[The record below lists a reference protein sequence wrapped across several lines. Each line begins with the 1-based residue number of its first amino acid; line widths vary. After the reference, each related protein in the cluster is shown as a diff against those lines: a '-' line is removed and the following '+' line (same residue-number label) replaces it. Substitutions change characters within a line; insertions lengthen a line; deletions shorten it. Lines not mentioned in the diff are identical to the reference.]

1 MKFIL
6 ASAVLLVLLTV
17 LESKPHKKTKEQEEC
32 VCLHG
37 GSCAYSRINKK
48 SYRCVCPIGYT
59 GVHCEKD
66 LRAKCYKDCGNDYRG
81 TASKTNSNYDC
92 LHWDSPLL
100 KKHYF
105 NAQMKEALKLGLGK
119 HNYCRN
125 PNNGLK
131 PWCYFKGPTGIV
143 SMFCQL
149 PKCEEI
155 TTESSCGRRQH
166 KMYKIVGGRSN
177 PIESQP
183 WIATLY
189 QVSRRNKQQQ
199 YFQCGASLIHPC
211 WVLTA
216 AHCFPDSDYPEPKDY
231 VVILG
236 KSNIDETNDHREQR
250 FQVEKIIRHQ
260 HYSDRT
266 NALDN
271 DIALMKIR
279 SASGQCASMSS
290 SVQTV
295 CLPSADMRMKD
306 GTHCEIA
313 GFGKESYD
321 SIVFSQT
328 LKSTSVQLISQD
340 VCQSEQYYGKLI
352 NNNMFC
358 AGHPE
363 WKVDACKGDSG
374 GPLTCQYNEQMVL
387 YGIISWG
394 EGCAKE
400 NKPGVY
406 TRITNYLPWIQE
418 HMAESSNSFIQRN
431 VSSV

>member
-1 MKFIL
+1 MKLIL
-6 ASAVLLVLLTV
+6 ASAFLFVLITG
-17 LESKPHKKTKEQEEC
+17 LESKPHRNPKDKEEC

-37 GSCAYSRINKK
+37 GSCVYYRTYKK
-48 SYRCVCPIGYT
+48 SYGCACPTGYT
-59 GVHCEKD
+59 GEHCEKD
-66 LRAKCYKDCGNDYRG
+66 LRSKCYKDMGHDYRG
-81 TASKTNSNYDC
+81 TASKTSNNFDC

-100 KKHYF
+100 KNMYF
-105 NAQMKEALKLGLGK
+105 NAQMKDALKLGLGK

-125 PNNGLK
+125 PNNGLR
-131 PWCYFKGPTGIV
+131 PWCFFKGPKSVV
-143 SMFCQL
+143 SMFCQV
-149 PKCEEI
+149 PKCKVDE
-155 TTESSCGRRQH
+155 TTESTCGRRQH
-166 KMYKIVGGRSN
+166 KLYKIVGGNSS

-199 YFQCGASLIHPC
+199 FFQCGASLINPC
-211 WVLTA
+211 WLLTA
-216 AHCFPDSDYPEPKDY
+216 AHCFPDSEFPEPKDY

-236 KSNIDETNDHREQR
+236 KSNLNETNEHREQR

-260 HYSDRT
+260 NYSDRT

-271 DIALMKIR
+271 DIALVRIR
-279 SASGQCASMSS
+279 SASGHCASMTN

-295 CLPSADMRMKD
+295 CLPSADLKLRD

-313 GFGKESYD
+313 GFGKEAYD
-321 SIVFSQT
+321 NIVYSQS
-328 LKSTSVQLISQD
+328 LKSTSVQLMSQE
-340 VCQSEQYYGKLI
+340 VCQSIQYYGKLI

-358 AGHPE
+358 AGDPE

-374 GPLTCQYNEQMVL
+374 GPLICQHNGQMML

-394 EGCAKE
+394 EECAKK

-406 TRITNYLPWIQE
+406 TRITNYLQWIE
-418 HMAESSNSFIQRN
+418 ENMAKAIRVRNSNIIPK
-431 VSSV
+431 